1 MFRNYLR
8 TAWRNLLHNKM
19 SSLINISGL
28 SIGIAAMLLIAI
40 YIGNELSFDKFH
52 QDANRIYQVT
62 METSMGGEE
71 GKSGNTPP
79 PVGAALCNNFP
90 EIESFTRFNKPAD
103 LVIRSVADGASEKVF
118 TESKVLAVDSNFLEV
133 FSFHMLE
140 GDPVTALQ
148 KPGSIVITE
157 EMAKKYFPQDAV
169 RPLGTVHPQVTGQG
183 YRNIVG
189 KILRV
194 NETNKVFTVTAVLQN
209 PPSQSTIQFDFLAPI
224 ADFPVVK
231 RFSWSWVWRQMI
243 TYVKLKPN
251 APRDA
256 RAIKELESKFPA
268 MISVQAA
275 PAFDRIGKNYAAFIK
290 AGGKWD
296 VHLLPLTSGHLYS
309 DGISMPW
316 LYHVSNIKYV
326 YIFSS
331 IAVFIIILASVNFM
345 NLSTAQSGK
354 RAKEVGIRKVSGS
367 TRGQLIRQFMTE
379 AFLYSLIS
387 SSIAFILAWV
397 LVKPFSAIAG
407 ENLDPD
413 ILLSGRSFFYIIV
426 LTFIIA
432 LLAGSYPAFYLT
444 SFNPVSVLKGKLFSG
459 KGKSALFLR
468 NGLVIF
474 QFSISTILIICTLVV
489 FRQLN
494 FFRTADMGLNKE
506 NVLVISNANR
516 LGKTEESFRQTIGQ
530 LPGISNA
537 SITSS
542 LPTGFLFGDSYEP
555 IAQGDEHL
563 PSDIVITSYLVDYDF
578 VSSLQL
584 SILEGR
590 NFSREFSDSGSV
602 ILNEEAVKQ
611 IGWKDPIGRYMRYP
625 GGHNELYKVI
635 GVIRNFNV
643 ESLRSSIVPF
653 ALFHVSSNSY
663 DVGTSLILA
672 KLKSGDPGKAIA
684 SVEKTWKA
692 FAPGEPFDY
701 NFLDASFDAQYRA
714 EQRMGKIF
722 GIFTGLS
729 IFIACLGLFGLSAYI
744 AERRIKE
751 IGIRKV
757 LGASSKG
764 LVAMLSIDFLK
775 LTLIA
780 TLLAF
785 PLSWWAMNRWLQDF
799 PYRIQMGWL
808 IFLIGGLCTFLIAM
822 FTISFQAIRAANA
835 NPLENLRM
843 E

>member
-1 MFRNYLR
+1 MFKNNLR
-8 TAWRNLLHNKM
+8 TAWRNLFHNKM
-19 SSLINISGL
+19 SSFINISGL
-28 SIGIAAMLLIAI
+28 SIGVAAMLLISL
-40 YIGNELSFDKFH
+40 YIENELSFDKFH
-52 QDANRIYQVT
+52 RDANRIYQAT
-62 METSMGGEE
+62 METNMGGEV
-71 GKSGNTPP
+71 GRSGNTPP
-79 PVGAALCNNFP
+79 PVGAALFHNFP
-90 EIESFTRFNKPAD
+90 EIESYTRFYKPQD
-103 LVIRSVADGASEKVF
+103 LVIRTGEDGVNEKFF
-118 TESKVLAVDSNFLEV
+118 TESKVLAVDSNFLQV
-133 FSFHMLE
+133 LGFQMLE
-140 GDPVTALQ
+140 GDPNTALQ

-157 EMAKKYFPQDAV
+157 DMAKKYFPKNTA
-169 RPLGTVHPQVTGQG
+169 QG
-183 YRNIVG
+183 EGNVLG

-194 NETNKVFTVTAVLQN
+194 NERNKVFTVTAILRKL
-209 PPSQSTIQFDFLAPI
+209 PAQSTIQFDFLTPI

-231 RFSWSWVWRQMI
+231 QFSWSWVWRQMI

-251 APRDA
+251 ARNDMQ
-256 RAIKELESKFPA
+256 AIKELESKFPS
-268 MISVQAA
+268 MVRVQAA
-275 PAFDRIGKNYAAFIK
+275 PAFQRIGKSFDEFIK
-290 AGGKWD
+290 GGGKWD
-296 VHLLPLTSGHLYS
+296 VHLLPLTRVHLYA
-309 DGISMPW
+309 DGIGMPW
-316 LYHVSNIKYV
+316 LYHISSIKYI

-379 AFLYSLIS
+379 ALLYSFIS
-387 SSIAFILAWV
+387 SSIAFILALA
-397 LVKPFSAIAG
+397 LVKPFAGIAG
-407 ENLDPD
+407 EPLDPD
-413 ILLSGRSFFYIIV
+413 ILFSGSSLLYIIS
-426 LTFIIA
+426 LTLIVAF
-432 LLAGSYPAFYLT
+432 LAGFYPAFYLT

-459 KGKSALFLR
+459 KGKGPLYLR

-474 QFSISTILIICTLVV
+474 QFSISTILIICTLIV

-494 FFRTADMGLNKE
+494 FFRTADLGLNKE

-516 LGKTEESFRQTIGQ
+516 LAKSEESFRQTISQ

-537 SITSS
+537 SITTS

-555 IAQGDEHL
+555 IARGDEHL
-563 PSDIVITSYLVDYDF
+563 PADITITSYIVDYDF
-578 VSSLQL
+578 VPSLQL
-584 SILEGR
+584 NIVKGR

-602 ILNEEAVKQ
+602 ILNEEAVNQ
-611 IGWKDPIGRYMRYP
+611 IGWKDPIGRYIRYP

-635 GVIRNFNV
+635 GVVRNFNV

-653 ALFHVSSNSY
+653 ALFHVSSNTY
-663 DVGTSLILA
+663 DLGTNLILA
-672 KLKSGDPGKAIA
+672 KLKPGDPGKAMA
-684 SVEKTWKA
+684 DVEKKWKA

-701 NFLDASFDAQYRA
+701 NFLDASFDAEYRA

-757 LGASSKG
+757 LGASAKG

-775 LTLIA
+775 LLLIA
-780 TLLAF
+780 TVLAF
-785 PLSWWAMNRWLQDF
+785 PISWWAMYRWLQDF
-799 PYRIQMGWL
+799 PYRIQIGW
-808 IFLIGGLCTFLIAM
+808 IVFLIGGLCTFLIAM
-822 FTISFQAIRAANA
+822 ITISFQAIKAANA
-835 NPLENLRM
+835 NPLKNLRT